1 MIRVKFT
8 VERGHCPKKWLF
20 DSKWENMPWMDYLIK
35 NHKKLSIIRYFQ
47 ASEYLDILEYCFEL
61 TPQKEMFYRLKYNS

>member
-8 VERGHCPKKWLF
+8 VERGHCPKEWLYGNN
-20 DSKWENMPWMDYLIK
+20 WEHMPWMDYLIK
-35 NHKKLSIIRYFQ
+35 NHKKLNIERYFQ
-47 ASEYLDILEYCFEL
+47 AAEYVDILEYSFEL